1 MSTMLID
8 GVTTEV
14 GDKPVTLL
22 CHKGDVHITPTDQV
36 EIGPEQTLAR
46 AGNVTQKEWEDL
58 RNDASFIQLFN
69 IVFPEM
75 SPLPDR
81 ITQQGTGVRHVVGM
95 LLLLCEAITATP
107 PRRPFLRYPESFLH
121 PSAQSKLADLII
133 LLSGAG
139 NASSPADAGT

>member
-8 GVTTEV
+8 GVATEV

-22 CHKGDVHITPTDQV
+22 CHKGDVYIAPTDQV

-46 AGNVTQKEWEDL
+46 VESVTQEEWDDL
-58 RNDASFIQLFN
+58 RNDPSFAQLFN

-75 SPLPDR
+75 SPLPER
-81 ITQQGTGVRHVVGM
+81 IRQQGTGVRHIIGM
-95 LLLLCEAITATP
+95 LLLLCEAITSTP

-133 LLSGAG
+133 FLSGSR
-139 NASSPADAGT
+139 NAAPAESPKA